1 MSGAWEGGKGS
12 RQRPIKDKE
21 YFEAEWDRIFET
33 AKKEKE
39 AKAKRLKD
47 KKDED
52 AKKRT

>member
-12 RQRPIKDKE
+12 RQRPITNKE
-21 YFEAEWDRIFET
+21 KFEAEWDRIFET